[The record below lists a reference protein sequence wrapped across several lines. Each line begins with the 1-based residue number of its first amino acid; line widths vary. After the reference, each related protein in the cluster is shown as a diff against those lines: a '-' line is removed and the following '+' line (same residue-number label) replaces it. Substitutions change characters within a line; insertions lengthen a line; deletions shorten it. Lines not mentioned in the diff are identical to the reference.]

1 MGRSVTSPS
10 RTMRSGSPDAPL
22 ARGVCGAGGERRG
35 SHCIDAFLCRGG
47 GKAHAPADQHGLRRA
62 CGLARGE
69 GGVQA
74 FLRGE
79 TGSQMQHGAAQA
91 FIGIAVRLK
100 AGGQLFNIR
109 KEALQPRF
117 NGFLRFCGK
126 LGEGC
131 TGPDVYQSTAVP
143 CGSMSGS
150 ASRRAWASP
159 RWVRSSPLSWAW
171 QA

>member
-1 MGRSVTSPS
+1 MPQQTS
-10 RTMRSGSPDAPL
+10 TGCGGL
-22 ARGVCGAGGERRG
+22 A
-35 SHCIDAFLCRGG
+35 
-47 GKAHAPADQHGLRRA
+47 
-62 CGLARGE
+62 GLARGE

-117 NGFLRFCGK
+117 NGFLHFCGK
-126 LGEGC
+126 LGEGLHGARRVPVHRRSLRVHERLGQQ
-131 TGPDVYQSTAVP
+131 TGVGLPEMGPQQPAQLGVAGIDLRALERQCAVIP
-143 CGSMSGS
+143 LPGGENEISGHI
-150 ASRRAWASP
+150 
-159 RWVRSSPLSWAW
+159 
-171 QA
+171 

>member
-1 MGRSVTSPS
+1 MPQQTS
-10 RTMRSGSPDAPL
+10 TGCGGLAGSP
-22 ARGVCGAGGERRG
+22 
-35 SHCIDAFLCRGG
+35 
-47 GKAHAPADQHGLRRA
+47 
-62 CGLARGE
+62 RGE

-74 FLRGE
+74 FRRGE

-126 LGEGC
+126 LGEGLHGARRVPVHRRSLRVHERLGQQ
-131 TGPDVYQSTAVP
+131 TGVGFPEMGPQQPAQLGVAGIDLRALERQCAVIP
-143 CGSMSGS
+143 LPGGENEISGHI
-150 ASRRAWASP
+150 
-159 RWVRSSPLSWAW
+159 
-171 QA
+171 